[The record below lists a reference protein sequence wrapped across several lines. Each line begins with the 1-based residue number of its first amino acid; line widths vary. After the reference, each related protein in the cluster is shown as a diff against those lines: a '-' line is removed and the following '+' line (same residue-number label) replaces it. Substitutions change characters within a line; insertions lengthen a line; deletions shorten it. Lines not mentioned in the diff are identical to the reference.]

1 MSENDKINVLYEG
14 EARITKASKA
24 LQQKAGTGDID
35 AALIKK
41 ADKFIED
48 NTEDFEPLAAE
59 LLQRLGDLLAHI
71 RKEHDY
77 SSQSQAALVD
87 AVMQVKANGRMF
99 KYDLATSLATITLD
113 FLESIPQLDDDVLKL
128 VEALQASLRIIIHRK
143 IKGTGGLD
151 GHNLRTEME
160 DACQR
165 YFKKKPQAPKS

>member
-1 MSENDKINVLYEG
+1 
-14 EARITKASKA
+14 
-24 LQQKAGTGDID
+24 
-35 AALIKK
+35 
-41 ADKFIED
+41 
-48 NTEDFEPLAAE
+48 
-59 LLQRLGDLLAHI
+59 
-71 RKEHDY
+71 
-77 SSQSQAALVD
+77 
-87 AVMQVKANGRMF
+87 MQVKANGRMF

-151 GHNLRTEME
+151 GHHLRTEME

>member
-59 LLQRLGDLLAHI
+59 LLQRLGIFLLTSVKSTII
-71 RKEHDY
+71 R
-77 SSQSQAALVD
+77 
-87 AVMQVKANGRMF
+87 
-99 KYDLATSLATITLD
+99 
-113 FLESIPQLDDDVLKL
+113 
-128 VEALQASLRIIIHRK
+128 
-143 IKGTGGLD
+143 
-151 GHNLRTEME
+151 HN
-160 DACQR
+160 
-165 YFKKKPQAPKS
+165 PKRLWLMP